1 MEEMNKFIASMVN
14 DLPIRNNKM
23 VFALTEEEA
32 AKCLLSIKQ
41 QPINKGTE
49 VQEVPLITKIEKMKG
64 KELDEL
70 LKSNK
75 LKVSGKVQEK
85 KDRLVEFYTNKN

>member
-1 MEEMNKFIASMVN
+1 MNKFIASVIN
-14 DLPIRNNKM
+14 DLPIRNDKM
-23 VFALTEEEA
+23 VFALSEEEA

-41 QPINKGTE
+41 QPINE
-49 VQEVPLITKIEKMKG
+49 NQHPFITKIEKMKG

-85 KDRLVEFYTNKN
+85 KDRLVEFYKNKKR